1 MSPPHTDTMRLH
13 VLAGI
18 LLSLAAAAVV
28 GVVGAAP
35 AAAGA
40 AKGPEKLLG
49 GGIRN
54 QAVKPTPTDLIV
66 QKLQT
71 LAVDALR

>member
-1 MSPPHTDTMRLH
+1 MSPPHTETMRLH

-18 LLSLAAAAVV
+18 LLLLAAAVV

>member
-1 MSPPHTDTMRLH
+1 MSPPHTETMRLH

-18 LLSLAAAAVV
+18 LLSLAAAVV

-40 AKGPEKLLG
+40 AKGPKKLLG

-54 QAVKPTPTDLIV
+54 KAVKPTPTDLIV